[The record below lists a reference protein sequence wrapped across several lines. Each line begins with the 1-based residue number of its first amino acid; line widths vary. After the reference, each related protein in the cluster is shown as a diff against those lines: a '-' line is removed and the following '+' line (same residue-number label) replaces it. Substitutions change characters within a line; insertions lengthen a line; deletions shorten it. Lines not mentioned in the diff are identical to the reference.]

1 MLYAC
6 CTSNF
11 LNTLRNALQKDKTK
25 ARELDPVRHDF
36 TRLAGNHPIRLGGP
50 ALLSSPRKAAK
61 NRWDSMIIP
70 DWSPR
75 IRIGDCRVDVSW
87 RNWMERAEL
96 LAFINHIWPPVL
108 ALHRWS
114 VAEWGLAVDRVV
126 VLKLNF
132 RSSSGTSLLVSR
144 GMGQV

>member
-1 MLYAC
+1 
-6 CTSNF
+6 
-11 LNTLRNALQKDKTK
+11 
-25 ARELDPVRHDF
+25 
-36 TRLAGNHPIRLGGP
+36 
-50 ALLSSPRKAAK
+50 
-61 NRWDSMIIP
+61 
-70 DWSPR
+70 
-75 IRIGDCRVDVSW
+75 
-87 RNWMERAEL
+87 MERAEL

-144 GMGQV
+144 GMGQVYWNQKIPTTHRYLPL